1 MLTKYYD
8 TMLKPFDTLDAL
20 RMFDD
25 IYTPSWGLKPRSSAS
40 SYRVNT
46 TDTGLELSLD
56 LPGVKSRDLSVQV
69 SGRNVSISGKLR
81 GEEFTHTYAVAKA
94 YDVEAIDAALE
105 DGVLTLKFDRVK
117 EASVKT
123 VEVKVK

>member
-56 LPGVKSRDLSVQV
+56 IPGVKSKDLSVQV
-69 SGRNVSISGKLR
+69 TGRLLTVSGKVR
-81 GEEFTHTYAVAKA
+81 GEDFKHTYRLSKD
-94 YDVEAIDAALE
+94 YDTDTVDATLE
-105 DGVLTLKFDRVK
+105 DGVLTSSRRPRRSHARSK
-117 EASVKT
+117 
-123 VEVKVK
+123 